1 MVIATEFACIY
12 HCVYG
17 GLDEDNNG
25 RYSVLR
31 IHFPKF
37 QEVCADPRLLMVV
50 SMLNNTRYPNFRS
63 IFLSNREENRLGL
76 TEFICVM

>member
-1 MVIATEFACIY
+1 MVIAIEFACIY
-12 HCVYG
+12 HCVYV

-31 IHFPKF
+31 IHFPKL

-50 SMLNNTRYPNFRS
+50 FHV
-63 IFLSNREENRLGL
+63 E
-76 TEFICVM
+76 